1 MSKSRVAGRIN
12 AMPTARIWRR
22 YGHLRIYISAGDV
35 ELGWCDPRSGHF
47 QLHQPAMAEDF
58 WLAVHAE
65 CQRLVQEG
73 QLADVALP
81 AAAMAEPAQQPAGP
95 PTRPQER
102 APEPR
107 PPAQPPHLS
116 ATQPA
121 PAVESGPDD
130 THRIVRDSPRDDL
143 ARNTPGESARNRAK
157 ELRAQHPF
165 LVTTAKALGIRT
177 TAGSFA
183 MGAKGE
189 REIGRKLN
197 RWAAQYDWHVLHAVP
212 VGEAGAD
219 IDHVVIA
226 SFGVVTVNTKTTKTR
241 VWVGEHGMTVGG
253 KSVDY
258 LRKSRAEARRAGQL
272 LGRATG
278 IAVPVQAVIVFTG
291 TQRFSVRRGGPP
303 DIAVLAAPRAL
314 HGWLRKQPSVLGHE
328 QVEAIYEA
336 ARNPATWQGRSNQPS

>member
-1 MSKSRVAGRIN
+1 V
-12 AMPTARIWRR
+12 
-22 YGHLRIYISAGDV
+22 D
-35 ELGWCDPRSGHF
+35 
-47 QLHQPAMAEDF
+47 
-58 WLAVHAE
+58 
-65 CQRLVQEG
+65 
-73 QLADVALP
+73 
-81 AAAMAEPAQQPAGP
+81 
-95 PTRPQER
+95 
-102 APEPR
+102 
-107 PPAQPPHLS
+107 
-116 ATQPA
+116 
-121 PAVESGPDD
+121 SGPDD
-130 THRIVRDSPRDDL
+130 THQIVRNSRRDDL
-143 ARNTPGESARNRAK
+143 ARNTPGESARARAK

-183 MGAKGE
+183 MGARGE

-197 RWAAQYDWHVLHAVP
+197 RWAAQNDWHVLHAVP

-278 IAVPVQAVIVFTG
+278 IAVPVQAVIAFTG

-314 HGWLRKQPSVLGHE
+314 YGWLRKLPSVLGNE